1 MQNRVSILFDQFCS
15 RVNTV
20 QASYSLQLNEFSSDV
35 KVSPLDEL
43 QRAKG
48 IDRTNKQLST
58 EIAAMDEI
66 GESILQATYLFW
78 SYLHRKSKKIY
89 IEERFNGIYLDQR
102 SISG

>member
-1 MQNRVSILFDQFCS
+1 
-15 RVNTV
+15 
-20 QASYSLQLNEFSSDV
+20 LQLNEFSSDV

-66 GESILQATYLFW
+66 GESILQAILICFGVTFIENLKKYI
-78 SYLHRKSKKIY
+78 SK
-89 IEERFNGIYLDQR
+89 NDSTA
-102 SISG
+102 SISIKEVSLDEFLVLVKGESMILF